1 MVPQAR
7 ARPVGYAAES
17 MKFVRY
23 REKRGR
29 IAYGLLQSDSL
40 TVEEI
45 SSTPFLPY
53 EKTGITYDLGDFR
66 LLAPCLPSKIVA
78 IGVNYK
84 DHAAEMGRDLPDTPM
99 FFYKPSTAVI
109 GHSDNVVWPP
119 DCQRL
124 DYEGELAVVIGALAK
139 RVRREDWKDVV
150 LGYTCAIDATA
161 RDQQMKDLQWGR
173 AKGFDT
179 SAPLGP
185 WIETDVDPKDLSIET
200 RINGQIK
207 QKSRTSQLV
216 FDVSALIEFVSRF
229 VTLLPGDVIM
239 TGTPSGIGELATGD
253 KIEVEI
259 EGIGT
264 LAVAVKG
271 SPSA

>member
-1 MVPQAR
+1 
-7 ARPVGYAAES
+7 
-17 MKFVRY
+17 MKFLRY
-23 REKRGR
+23 REKGGR
-29 IAYGLLQSDSL
+29 IAYGLLQADEV

-53 EKTGITYDLGDFR
+53 EKTGITYDLGDLR

-78 IGVNYK
+78 IGVNYR
-84 DHAAEMGRDLPDTPM
+84 DHAAEMGRDLPETPM

-109 GHSDNVVWPP
+109 GQGDNVVWPP

-139 RVRREDWKDVV
+139 RVRPQDWKDVV
-150 LGYTCAIDATA
+150 LGYTCAVDATA
-161 RDQQMKDLQWGR
+161 RDQQNKDLQWGR

-185 WIETDVDPKDLSIET
+185 WIETDVDPSDLSIQT
-200 RINGQIK
+200 RINGETK

-216 FDVSALIEFVSRF
+216 FDVSALVEFVTRF

-264 LAVAVKG
+264 LEVAVKG
-271 SPSA
+271 SPS

>member
-1 MVPQAR
+1 
-7 ARPVGYAAES
+7 

-23 REKRGR
+23 REKGGR
-29 IAYGLLQSDSL
+29 IAYGLLQADSV
-40 TVEEI
+40 TIEEV

-53 EKTGITYDLGDFR
+53 ERTGITHDLGGVR
-66 LLAPCLPSKIVA
+66 LLAPCLPSKVVA

-84 DHAAEMGRDLPDTPM
+84 DHAAEMGIGIPETPM

-109 GHSDNVVWPP
+109 GHSDHVVWPA
-119 DCQRL
+119 DCERL

-139 RVRREDWKDVV
+139 KVRRQDWKDVV

-185 WIETDVDPKDLSIET
+185 WIETDLDPADISIET
-200 RINGQIK
+200 RVNGQVK
-207 QKSRTSQLV
+207 QKSRTSQLI
-216 FDVSALIEFVSRF
+216 FDVSALVEFVSRF

-239 TGTPSGIGELATGD
+239 TGTPSGVGPLATGD

-264 LAVAVKG
+264 LASNVKG
-271 SPSA
+271 SPAA